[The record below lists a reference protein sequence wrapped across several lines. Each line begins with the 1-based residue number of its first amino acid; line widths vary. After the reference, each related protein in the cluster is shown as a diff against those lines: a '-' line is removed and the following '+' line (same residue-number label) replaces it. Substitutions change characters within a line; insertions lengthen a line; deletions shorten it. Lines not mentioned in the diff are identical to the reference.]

1 MHKEGVPVRP
11 IVSMSGTVYEKIGK
25 LVSEWLSRLPES
37 KINCGSKVV
46 TDMLRKGRQG
56 KTIGPNRRL
65 VSFDVMSLSREDKV
79 RQSDQIGDWCLLMW

>member
-1 MHKEGVPVRP
+1 MHKEDVPVRP

-56 KTIGPNRRL
+56 KTIGPKRRL
-65 VSFDVMSLSREDKV
+65 VAFDVVSLYNTVIYIFIISFH
-79 RQSDQIGDWCLLMW
+79 SHNL